1 MEYLGIIEKHLDFIL
16 AVFGIL
22 FAWWIYI
29 KNIKENK
36 IRVLAKEVIAFYCI
50 EQAAIKML
58 KEQMS
63 NVSEQ
68 TIQRKLRDEAM
79 KNEDNLEGV
88 RPTMSAKGA
97 RKYL

>member
-1 MEYLGIIEKHLDFIL
+1 MEYLEFIESHLDFML
-16 AVFGIL
+16 ALFGLL
-22 FAWWIYI
+22 FAWWTYV
-29 KNIKENK
+29 KNIKANK
-36 IRVLAKEVIAFYCI
+36 IRALAKEVIAFYCV

-58 KEQMS
+58 KEQMDD
-63 NVSEQ
+63 VSEQ

-79 KNEDNLEGV
+79 KNENNLEGV